1 MTNMNSN
8 ARVARPIMSRE
19 NGSRIPYPVS
29 WTRYPVSWSR
39 YHPTP
44 TPYHPT
50 AGILWGYTVGVHSRA
65 IDSKRLFLEVM
76 RGMFTTCE
84 TAPKLVQ

>member
-1 MTNMNSN
+1 MTEVTHDRSGGDTMTNMNSN

-50 AGILWGYTVGVHSRA
+50 AGILWGY
-65 IDSKRLFLEVM
+65 KRPRKRVRFKQTL
-76 RGMFTTCE
+76 
-84 TAPKLVQ
+84 